1 MIPSQTYRDVP
12 GSLTAAA
19 ATNATAA
26 TTIDTWDANGR
37 PFEHCTLYLEHA
49 AATATDSSAKWT
61 GARVLEGATTSISS
75 ATAISGL
82 TGTTNSTATSTQFV
96 LPAHNDTTNAC
107 IIRIDMPLLTRG
119 RYLFV
124 ETTSSADTVATRKRA
139 VLTRGQETPDSAT
152 ELGAVTMV
160 QL

>member
-1 MIPSQTYRDVP
+1 
-12 GSLTAAA
+12 
-19 ATNATAA
+19 
-26 TTIDTWDANGR
+26 
-37 PFEHCTLYLEHA
+37 
-49 AATATDSSAKWT
+49 
-61 GARVLEGATTSISS
+61 
-75 ATAISGL
+75 
-82 TGTTNSTATSTQFV
+82 
-96 LPAHNDTTNAC
+96 
-107 IIRIDMPLLTRG
+107 MPLLTRG